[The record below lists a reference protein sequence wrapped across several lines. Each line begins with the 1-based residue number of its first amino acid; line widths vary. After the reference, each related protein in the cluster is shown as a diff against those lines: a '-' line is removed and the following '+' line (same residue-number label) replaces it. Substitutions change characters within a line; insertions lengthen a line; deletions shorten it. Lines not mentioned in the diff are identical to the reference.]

1 MTVEVPALLAP
12 QQLLYDSLDSTNE
25 EARRLNQAGEL
36 GPIWIRAQHQTKG
49 RGRRG
54 RTWLGQAGNLFATG
68 LYTLDCPP
76 IAAANLS
83 FVAALAVAEAIDPYI
98 GTGSVSLKWPND
110 VMIKGR
116 KTSGIL
122 LESWPSAGQLSVA
135 IGIGINVVTSPEGV
149 DQPITCVR
157 DHLEA
162 GRVEPTA
169 QAIFE
174 ALILSFTH
182 WFSVWQQGQFSPV
195 KEAWLKRAVGI
206 DQRIEVRLAQET
218 LSGHFLG
225 LGENGALL
233 LKPSETG
240 PVREITAGDVFFG

>member
-1 MTVEVPALLAP
+1 LTFEVQARVAP

-25 EARRLNQAGEL
+25 EALRLNQAGEQ
-36 GPIWIRAQHQTKG
+36 GPIWIRAQHQTNG

-68 LYTLDCPP
+68 LYTLDCSP

-83 FVAALAVAEAIDPYI
+83 FVAALAVAEAIDPYVGAEAI
-98 GTGSVSLKWPND
+98 SLKWPND
-110 VMIKGR
+110 VLIEGR

-122 LESWPSAGQLSVA
+122 LESWPSASQLCVA
-135 IGIGINVVTSPEGV
+135 IGIGINVITSPEGV

-157 DHLEA
+157 DHLEV
-162 GRVEPTA
+162 GRPEPTA

-182 WFSVWQQGQFSPV
+182 WFRVWQQGQFSPV

-206 DQRIEVRLAQET
+206 DKSIEVRLAHET
-218 LSGHFLG
+218 LSGQFLG